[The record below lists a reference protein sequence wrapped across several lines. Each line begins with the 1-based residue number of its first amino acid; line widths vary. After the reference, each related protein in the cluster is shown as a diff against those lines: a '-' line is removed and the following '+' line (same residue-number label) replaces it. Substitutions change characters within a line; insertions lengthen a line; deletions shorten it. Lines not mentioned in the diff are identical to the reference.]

1 MKDRQSSAATRWNLM
16 LLAGRPMA
24 LVGCFQI
31 LRGLMAFPE
40 RGEGL
45 IATGIGL
52 IFFGFVIAWT
62 GKIGK
67 ALFYQ

>member
-1 MKDRQSSAATRWNLM
+1 MKDRQSSTAIKWNLM

-24 LVGCFQI
+24 FVGCFQI
-31 LRGLMAFPE
+31 LRGLMSFSE
-40 RGEGL
+40 RGEDL
-45 IATGIGL
+45 IAAGIGL